1 MENSIQF
8 LALTAAFLGFF
19 HTVTGPDHYIPFAM
33 IAKTRNWNRSQTML
47 LVVLCGIGH
56 VGSSIALGFIGI
68 ATGIGLQ
75 KLELIEGYRGS
86 VAAWLLIC
94 FGLIY
99 GVWGLRRAIHRH
111 QHQHHNED
119 YHHTHHSASDHHH
132 LPSAEKLKK
141 GSITPWI
148 LFVIFVFGPCEPLIP
163 ILIYPAAAHSI
174 QGAMYISAI
183 FGLTTI
189 LTMMAMVL
197 ATLKGFDFVPM
208 HKVHRYTHAIAG
220 FTIFVCGIS
229 IEFLGL

>member
-1 MENSIQF
+1 M
-8 LALTAAFLGFF
+8 ALTAASIGLV
-19 HTVTGPDHYIPFAM
+19 HTITGPDHYIPFAM
-33 IAKTRNWNRSQTML
+33 ISKARNWTLRRTMI
-47 LVVLCGIGH
+47 LVVLCGLGH
-56 VGSSIALGFIGI
+56 VGSSIVLGFIGI

-86 VAAWLLIC
+86 VAAWLLIV

-99 GVWGLRRAIHRH
+99 GIWGLRRAAHKR
-111 QHQHHNED
+111 QHKHGNH
-119 YHHTHHSASDHHH
+119 HHTHGMDSDHHH
-132 LPSAEKLKK
+132 LPSAEKLEK
-141 GSITPWI
+141 GSITPWV

-163 ILIYPAAAHSI
+163 LLIYPAAAHSI
-174 QGAMYISAI
+174 QSAMYISAI

-197 ATLKGFDFVPM
+197 ATIKGFDFVPM

-220 FTIFVCGIS
+220 FTIFICGIS